1 MTCYRHPDREAHVR
15 CQRCER
21 FICPA
26 CQNEAPVGFLCPEH
40 AGRKPRK
47 SRSNSVAPLTT
58 ALIAINVV
66 VWVLQI
72 LPGSVVT
79 NYLAYTPWIT
89 ALEPWRMITDGFVH
103 SQSNPMHLLLNMYSI
118 YIFGRV
124 LEPMLGRLRFAA
136 VYLVSIF
143 GSSVAVLWLSGI
155 DTWVVGASG
164 GLFGLMAAYFVVLR
178 RIGSDSSQMLGLIA
192 INFAFG
198 FFIPGISWQGHLG
211 GLLTGAAIALIYSA
225 TRSPR
230 DQTKQ
235 TLGVIG
241 VAIALVLIAA
251 AGYVIRIAPYLP
263 IFISQ

>member
-1 MTCYRHPDREAHVR
+1 M
-15 CQRCER
+15 
-21 FICPA
+21 
-26 CQNEAPVGFLCPEH
+26 CPEH
-40 AGRKPRK
+40 AGSKPRK
-47 SRSNSVAPLTT
+47 VRSQKVAPLTT

-66 VWVLQI
+66 IWLLQVM
-72 LPGSVVT
+72 PGSVVT

-124 LEPMLGRLRFAA
+124 LEPMIGSLRFAA
-136 VYLVSIF
+136 VYLISIF

-164 GLFGLMAAYFVVLR
+164 GLFGLMAAYFVILR
-178 RIGSDSSQMLGLIA
+178 RIGADSSQMVGLIA

-211 GLLTGAAIALIYSA
+211 GLLSGAAVALVYAA
-225 TRSPR
+225 TRSVR
-230 DQTKQ
+230 DRSKQ
-235 TLGVIG
+235 VLGIAA
-241 VAIALVLIAA
+241 VAAALVAVA
-251 AGYVIRIAPYLP
+251 VSGYVLRIAPALP
-263 IFISQ
+263 FFISQ